1 MAKTIYKLFMMK
13 PSEAWFQLS
22 REEQESLF
30 EKVGESLKNS
40 GGKTI
45 ISADSSWSSREWM
58 FFGVQEYPD
67 IESLQKH
74 AKDLMELN
82 WFRYGEGKVILGT
95 EIE

>member
-1 MAKTIYKLFMMK
+1 MAKQIFKLFMMK

-22 REEQESLF
+22 SEEQQSLF
-30 EKVGESLKNS
+30 EKVSDSLKNS

-45 ISADSSWSSREWM
+45 IAADSSWSSREWM

-67 IESLQKH
+67 IESLLKH
-74 AKDLMELN
+74 AKDLGEMN
-82 WFRYGEGKVILGT
+82 WFRYGEGKLILGT